1 MVTAVSSY
9 QEFHHLK
16 ASPALELHPL
26 CPGVP
31 VGPLHVVVAVP
42 AVRGL
47 GEVGAPLAALGVGL
61 AGGEVLGDAHEH
73 QLLGVVQG
81 EGRGAAVG
89 ALGAGGSGTAL
100 GVSE

>member
-1 MVTAVSSY
+1 MVVT
-9 QEFHHLK
+9 
-16 ASPALELHPL
+16 
-26 CPGVP
+26 
-31 VGPLHVVVAVP
+31 VP

-47 GEVGAPLAALGVGL
+47 GEVGAPLATLGVGL

-89 ALGAGGSGTAL
+89 ALGAGGSATSL